1 MRYVYWVLTLLV
13 AIACAIFAVKNNVP
27 VSVNLWPFADAL
39 EMPIFI
45 LVLGTSLVGLLV
57 GLVAGWL
64 LSMPA
69 RLARRRLTMRL
80 AVAEADV
87 ARLKAQISGQTAAA
101 LPAVP
106 AKVDA

>member
-1 MRYVYWVLTLLV
+1 MRYVYGVLTLLV
-13 AIACAIFAVKNNVP
+13 AIVCAIFAVSNRGA
-27 VSVNLWPFADAL
+27 VSLSLWPFPGAL
-39 EMPIFI
+39 ETPVFI
-45 LVLGTSLVGLLV
+45 LVLGTTLV
-57 GLVAGWL
+57 GLVLGLVAGSL

-87 ARLKAQISGQTAAA
+87 TRLKAQIAGQTAAA
-101 LPAVP
+101 LPGVP